1 MAINWKDDVG
11 APLAVTAIDIAVEA
25 TAPQWDEYVAYGL
38 PIVTWIAA
46 GMNRGGNFVK
56 NMAIASTPTMANRI
70 YRQIRGGVSG
80 RIGRRISRYPAP
92 LVEQPFGGTR
102 LV

>member
-38 PIVTWIAA
+38 PIATWLMA
-46 GMNRGGNFVK
+46 GMNKGGNFVK

-70 YRQIRGGVSG
+70 YRQIRGGGVS

-92 LVEQPFGGTR
+92 IVEQPFGGAR
-102 LV
+102 LT